1 MVEGGRRVGRG
12 TGRDVKE
19 RVEEDLG
26 CHSVGGGVIL
36 LKGVNQNKE
45 DLEREVITI
54 TDVKAI

>member
-1 MVEGGRRVGRG
+1 M
-12 TGRDVKE
+12 
-19 RVEEDLG
+19 
-26 CHSVGGGVIL
+26 GGGVIL